1 MGKVFQV
8 AFDAKNPDGLAA
20 FYAEAL
26 RYKFQD
32 PPKGFNSRQDALKAS
47 GVPEEDWEITAAI
60 VDPDGKGPRIFFQK
74 MDTEKPGKN
83 RLHLDLNLS
92 EGTLVPMDQRKA
104 QVWSEVDR
112 LAKLGAKVQKD
123 WEENGE
129 FWVVMLDPEGNE
141 FCVQ

>member
-1 MGKVFQV
+1 
-8 AFDAKNPDGLAA
+8 
-20 FYAEAL
+20 
-26 RYKFQD
+26 
-32 PPKGFNSRQDALKAS
+32 
-47 GVPEEDWEITAAI
+47 
-60 VDPDGKGPRIFFQK
+60 
-74 MDTEKPGKN
+74 
-83 RLHLDLNLS
+83 
-92 EGTLVPMDQRKA
+92 MDQRKA